1 MTDFSD
7 LLLPQTVAQG
17 VTLPGKK
24 ALLQHVATIGATA
37 YGLDAKAVLTA
48 LTDRERV
55 GSTGFGGGIAIPHGR
70 LDGLSH
76 PVGVFVRLAEP
87 IDFQSVD
94 DLPVDLVFMML
105 SAPDAGAEHLKSLAR
120 VSRRLRDRSF
130 VAKLRGAGSPDAL
143 YALWTAEDAR
153 DAA

>member
-7 LLLPQTVAQG
+7 LLLPQTVSQG
-17 VTLPGKK
+17 IALPGKK
-24 ALLQHVATIGATA
+24 AVLQHVATIAAAAHGV
-37 YGLDAKAVLTA
+37 DQKAA
-48 LTDRERV
+48 LTVLADRERL

-70 LDGLSH
+70 LDGIAH

-94 DLPVDLVFMML
+94 DLPVDLIFMML
-105 SAPDAGAEHLKSLAR
+105 SSPDAGADHLKSLAR
-120 VSRRLRDRSF
+120 ISRRLRDRHF